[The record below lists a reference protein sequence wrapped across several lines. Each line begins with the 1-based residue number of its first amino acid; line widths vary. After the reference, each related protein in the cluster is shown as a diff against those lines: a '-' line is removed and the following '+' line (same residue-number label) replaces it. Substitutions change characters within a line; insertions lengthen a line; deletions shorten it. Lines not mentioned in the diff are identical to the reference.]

1 MFESF
6 VTAFIIYFVVIDPV
20 GNAPIFLA
28 VTEAQDRARK
38 LRTALEGTAIAT
50 AIMLFFALCGAWILG
65 LSQHH
70 RSRLQ
75 DRRRHHP
82 VPWSRWTCWRR
93 NASSANATRAQV
105 AATPAKARPNPR
117 TAPPITTPTAD
128 DNLAIYPL
136 AIPLL
141 AGPSAIMSVI
151 VVNAGFAG
159 ALASTLTGYA
169 ALLAVMVATGI
180 ILCLT
185 VVAEGWL
192 NEKITMVFSR
202 ITAIILAGL
211 SVQYVIDGL
220 TAIGILAGL
229 KQFNLDETA
238 GDVIAVADIMFDT
251 RLHGNSFHRWSGC

>member
-6 VTAFIIYFVVIDPV
+6 VTAFIIYFVVIDPI

-50 AIMLFFALCGAWILG
+50 AIMMFFALCGAWILG
-65 LSQHH
+65 YLNITEAAFKIAGGIILFLVALDMLAAKRQERKRAESTG
-70 RSRLQ
+70 S
-75 DRRRHHP
+75 D
-82 VPWSRWTCWRR
+82 SST
-93 NASSANATRAQV
+93 ASE
-105 AATPAKARPNPR
+105 AAAEET
-117 TAPPITTPTAD
+117 D
-128 DNLAIYPL
+128 GDNLAIYPL

-220 TAIGILAGL
+220 AAIGL
-229 KQFNLDETA
+229 
-238 GDVIAVADIMFDT
+238 VA
-251 RLHGNSFHRWSGC
+251 L

>member
-6 VTAFIIYFVVIDPV
+6 ITAFIIYFVVIDPV

-28 VTEAQDRARK
+28 VTEAQDRQ
-38 LRTALEGTAIAT
+38 LCTALEAPPSPHHHA
-50 AIMLFFALCGAWILG
+50 AFALCGVYILAYLHITEAAFKIADDITLFLVALDMLAAKRQQRKRAESTG
-65 LSQHH
+65 AS
-70 RSRLQ
+70 
-75 DRRRHHP
+75 
-82 VPWSRWTCWRR
+82 
-93 NASSANATRAQV
+93 NAGDLNAEET
-105 AATPAKARPNPR
+105 
-117 TAPPITTPTAD
+117 D
-128 DNLAIYPL
+128 SDNLAIYPL

-159 ALASTLTGYA
+159 ALASTLTATAYA
-169 ALLAVMVATGI
+169 AVMVATGI

-220 TAIGILAGL
+220 NAIGMI
-229 KQFNLDETA
+229 
-238 GDVIAVADIMFDT
+238 
-251 RLHGNSFHRWSGC
+251 SP

>member
-6 VTAFIIYFVVIDPV
+6 VTAFIIYFVVIDPI

-38 LRTALEGTAIAT
+38 LRTAFEGTAIAT
-50 AIMLFFALCGAWILG
+50 AIMLFFALCGAWILAYLNITEAAFKIAG
-65 LSQHH
+65 GIILFLVALDMLAAKRQQ
-70 RSRLQ
+70 RK
-75 DRRRHHP
+75 RHESTGGGNTGGGTP
-82 VPWSRWTCWRR
+82 EATD
-93 NASSANATRAQV
+93 SATDN
-105 AATPAKARPNPR
+105 
-117 TAPPITTPTAD
+117 D
-128 DNLAIYPL
+128 SDSDSDNLAIYPL

-220 TAIGILAGL
+220 TAIGIVSL
-229 KQFNLDETA
+229 
-238 GDVIAVADIMFDT
+238 
-251 RLHGNSFHRWSGC
+251 

>member
-1 MFESF
+1 MIESF
-6 VTAFIIYFVVIDPV
+6 ITAFIIYFVVIDPI

-28 VTEAQDRARK
+28 VTGAQDRARK
-38 LRTALEGTAIAT
+38 MRTALEGTLVAT
-50 AIMLFFALCGAWILG
+50 MIMLFFALCGAWILAYLNITEAAFKIAG
-65 LSQHH
+65 GIILFLVALDMLAAKRQQRKRAESTGGPPSGDSSTGEAAADQ
-70 RSRLQ
+70 
-75 DRRRHHP
+75 
-82 VPWSRWTCWRR
+82 T
-93 NASSANATRAQV
+93 ASGSASGSAS
-105 AATPAKARPNPR
+105 
-117 TAPPITTPTAD
+117 D
-128 DNLAIYPL
+128 SDGDNLAIYPL

-180 ILCLT
+180 ILSLT
-185 VVAEGWL
+185 VLAEGWM

-220 TAIGILAGL
+220 SAIGPI
-229 KQFNLDETA
+229 
-238 GDVIAVADIMFDT
+238 
-251 RLHGNSFHRWSGC
+251 SP

>member
-6 VTAFIIYFVVIDPV
+6 VTAFIIYFVVIDPI

-65 LSQHH
+65 YLNITEAAFKIAGGIILFLVALDMLAAKRQERKRAESTG
-70 RSRLQ
+70 S
-75 DRRRHHP
+75 D
-82 VPWSRWTCWRR
+82 SST
-93 NASSANATRAQV
+93 ASE
-105 AATPAKARPNPR
+105 AAAEET
-117 TAPPITTPTAD
+117 D
-128 DNLAIYPL
+128 GDNLAIYPL

-220 TAIGILAGL
+220 SAIGLI
-229 KQFNLDETA
+229 
-238 GDVIAVADIMFDT
+238 
-251 RLHGNSFHRWSGC
+251 SP

>member
-6 VTAFIIYFVVIDPV
+6 VTAFIIYFVVIDPI

-65 LSQHH
+65 YLNITEAAFKIAGGIILFLVALDMLAAKRQERKRAESTG
-70 RSRLQ
+70 S
-75 DRRRHHP
+75 D
-82 VPWSRWTCWRR
+82 SST
-93 NASSANATRAQV
+93 ASEATAEE
-105 AATPAKARPNPR
+105 T
-117 TAPPITTPTAD
+117 D
-128 DNLAIYPL
+128 GDNLAIYPL

-169 ALLAVMVATGI
+169 ALLAVMVATGT

-220 TAIGILAGL
+220 AAIGL
-229 KQFNLDETA
+229 
-238 GDVIAVADIMFDT
+238 VA
-251 RLHGNSFHRWSGC
+251 L